1 MQDSNSAAKLRELET
16 QLVALNNEIEKVRA
30 EQTPVEVE
38 NYAFQ
43 TLNGEVT
50 LIDLFGQREQLLLIH
65 NMGSQCPFCTLWAD
79 GINGYLPH
87 LESVLSVALVSHET
101 PEYQRKFAMDRG
113 WRFNLASHGGGQYIK
128 DQCVFGQADNYPCA
142 VVYRKEGNKI
152 LRLNRAAFGGG
163 DQFNAFYGPMS
174 LADFDSNAWQPQY
187 HYDEK

>member
-50 LIDLFGQREQLLLIH
+50 LMDLFAHRAQLLLIH
-65 NMGSQCPFCTLWAD
+65 IMGRQCPFCTLWAD

-87 LESVLSVALVSHET
+87 LESVTLVSHET
-101 PEYQRKFAMDRG
+101 PEYQRKFAIDRG

-128 DQCVFGQADNYPCA
+128 DQCVIGQADNYPGVGIWWRRSVQCVLWA
-142 VVYRKEGNKI
+142 NE
-152 LRLNRAAFGGG
+152 FGRCR
-163 DQFNAFYGPMS
+163 Q
-174 LADFDSNAWQPQY
+174 
-187 HYDEK
+187 